1 MLRQLPC
8 NCIGLCLLCF
18 FLLICTVLYYF
29 IYLRELGCHHLVL
42 SVITSQMGKQH
53 FKGLEMIEE
62 NWDFNVESGIKWWL
76 EVLLL
81 ATCWAVAS
89 FGCFWREFPSISRKI
104 LCQFVAEELANF
116 ELLGIN
122 YLSVWQNVTS
132 WSLTGLFHALVYL
145 EHWIRGSIEGR
156 SLKTIQDWS
165 GVVKDLTATSLFGT
179 ADLTCM

>member
-1 MLRQLPC
+1 
-8 NCIGLCLLCF
+8 
-18 FLLICTVLYYF
+18 VLYYF

-42 SVITSQMGKQH
+42 PVITSQMGKQH

-179 ADLTCM
+179 ADLTCT